1 MILLVIL
8 FYIVLGALEVFSLIK
23 KNKKNEL
30 ILYSI
35 IFIWAF
41 VLSMLLNLG
50 FKIPSPAKPI
60 ENFVEMAKGIFM
72 QK

>member
-23 KNKKNEL
+23 KNKKKEL
-30 ILYSI
+30 ILYSV
-35 IFIWAF
+35 IFTWAF
-41 VLSMLLNLG
+41 ILSMLLNLG
-50 FKIPSPAKPI
+50 FKIPSPTKPI
-60 ENFVEMAKGIFM
+60 ENFVEMAKSIFI

>member
-8 FYIVLGALEVFSLIK
+8 FYTLLGALEAFSLIK
-23 KNKKNEL
+23 QNKKKEL
-30 ILYSI
+30 ILYSV

-41 VLSMLLNLG
+41 ILSILLNLG

-60 ENFVEMAKGIFM
+60 ENLVGMIKSFFM
-72 QK
+72 RK